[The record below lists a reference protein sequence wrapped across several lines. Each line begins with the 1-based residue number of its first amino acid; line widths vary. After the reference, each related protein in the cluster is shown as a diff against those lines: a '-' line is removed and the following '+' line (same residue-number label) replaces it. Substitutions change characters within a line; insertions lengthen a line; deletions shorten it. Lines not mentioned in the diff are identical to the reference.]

1 MSAVE
6 ALATVRYI
14 TDAEGNKTDVLM
26 PLATWEALVADW
38 QEMAERLEDQDDA
51 ASARDW
57 LQRRMRGEA
66 AMITLDQLEQ
76 ELIADGLL
84 PS

>member
-51 ASARDW
+51 AIARDW